1 MKKALQIAFI
11 STALSANE
19 ISLQKIEVVA
29 TYDTN
34 ETSAYSSSS
43 KLTRDK
49 LDKMTSKNH
58 TIADSLK
65 SNPNVSFNRLSDLG
79 TDTGEIKPQDFSIN
93 GAKFY
98 QNNFLIDGA
107 NFNHDINPA
116 NRNSNG
122 YETPYYH
129 VERAASLS
137 SQSLTLD
144 TDLLESIEV
153 IDSGVSARYGDFQGG
168 VVNAKTRDPKRKFG
182 GILSSQYTSTEWQ
195 KTFIHEDNKK
205 FYSSQSGYDKS
216 NFKKRRHRIGLEGY
230 TSENF
235 GLLFDYTR
243 FSSVI
248 KYDIKSQLINT
259 DIAQIPNDE
268 RLVENYFLKNIW
280 QINDRVVLKPSVL
293 YSLQKNKMFEE
304 DSLDSSMS
312 YKYGGIAANL
322 NAEIDLDRVFLEQT
336 LSYSKFETS
345 RYTDNKGAKYD
356 YKKSSV
362 KNWGY
367 NDISSYGGI
376 SDVRQDQTSLEYKL
390 NAKMED
396 FDLFG
401 VSHAFSSGFELS
413 KTSGIYEI
421 LKPYEHYLDPKPILD
436 GHICAPDDKTCVN
449 DDSFAEVPGATGQFL
464 SQKSYYGDVR
474 NKTVINKA
482 ALYVEDEIKFDRFK
496 IRPGIRVQKD
506 SFDNDV
512 LIAPRF
518 VTEYEIY
525 DKNFIGFGLNRYYGR
540 NLFAYKI
547 YKDTQKHRLFYSRN
561 KASDPFVN
569 PFKESETNGENDLK
583 TPHDDEKSIFYR
595 GDIGNVRLNLK
606 YVKRDSK
613 NEVLTLNGKHIGRD
627 EDKLYFVNNGK
638 SSTQI
643 YTFSIANIMP
653 VEILSTK
660 NDFELSFA
668 KTSKKSNF
676 RDYADK
682 NSEDLVIYENKFIK
696 ASELPQI
703 DYNVPFTAKFTH
715 KINFSSFNVTNFVN
729 HIGKTPALTSKYNRT
744 HRKTQYSKI
753 NLPSRTIWDMRVSYE
768 KNLKDDFRFFTNLDI
783 NNVLNKKYPIVAS
796 KKHFGAGRNF
806 WLEMGIKW

>member
-1 MKKALQIAFI
+1 MKKALQISLIAA
-11 STALSANE
+11 SLNASEVA
-19 ISLQKIEVVA
+19 LQKIEIVA
-29 TYDTN
+29 TQDTN
-34 ETSAYSSSS
+34 ETSSYASSS

-49 LDKMTSKNH
+49 LDKMTSKNR
-58 TIADSLK
+58 TISDSLK
-65 SNPNVSFNRLSDLG
+65 GNPNVAFNRLSDLG
-79 TDTGEIKPQDFSIN
+79 TDAGEIKPQDFSIN

-98 QNNFLIDGA
+98 QNNFLIDGM

-168 VVNAKTRDPKRKFG
+168 VVNAKTRDPKRKFSG
-182 GILSSQYTSTEWQ
+182 VLSSQYTSGKWQ
-195 KTFIHEDNKK
+195 NTFIHEDNKK
-205 FYSSQSGYDKS
+205 FYESRSGFDKS
-216 NFKKRRHRIGLEGY
+216 NFKKMRHRVGLEGY
-230 TSENF
+230 VSENF

-243 FSSVI
+243 FNSVI

-259 DIAQIPNDE
+259 DIAQIPNDK
-268 RLVENYFLKNIW
+268 RLAENYFLKGILGVG
-280 QINDRVVLKPSVL
+280 DRVILKPSVL
-293 YSLQKNKMFEE
+293 YSVQKNKMFEE
-304 DSLDSSMS
+304 DSLDSLME

-322 NAEIDLDRVFLEQT
+322 NAEINFDSVSLEQI

-367 NDISSYGGI
+367 DEISSYGGI
-376 SDVRQDQTSLEYKL
+376 SDVKQDQTSLEYEL
-390 NAKMED
+390 NAKAEE
-396 FDLFG
+396 FEIFG
-401 VSHAFSSGFELS
+401 LSHAFSSGFEIS
-413 KTSGIYEI
+413 RTSGIYEI
-421 LKPYEHYLDPKPILD
+421 LKPYEHYLGAKPILD
-436 GHICAPDDKTCVN
+436 GHICASDDKTCVN
-449 DDSFAEVPGATGQFL
+449 DDSFSDVPGATGQFL
-464 SQKSYYGDVR
+464 SEKSYYGDVK

-482 ALYVEDEIKFDRFK
+482 AIYIEDEIKFSRLK
-496 IRPGIRVQKD
+496 IRPGVRVQKN
-506 SFDNDV
+506 SFDNDI

-525 DKNFIGFGLNRYYGR
+525 DKNFIGVGLNRYYGR

-547 YKDTQKHRLFYSRN
+547 YNDTQKHRLFYFRD
-561 KASDPFVN
+561 KASDAFVN
-569 PFKESETNGENDLK
+569 PFRESETNGENELK
-583 TPHDDEKSIFYR
+583 TPYDDEKSIFYH

-627 EDKLYFVNNGK
+627 EDKLYFVNNGE
-638 SSTQI
+638 SSAQI
-643 YTFSIANIMP
+643 YTFSVANVMP
-653 VEILSTK
+653 LEILGAK
-660 NDFELSFA
+660 NDFELSFT

-682 NSEDLVIYENKFIK
+682 SGEDLVIYEGKVIK
-696 ASELPQI
+696 ASELPQV
-703 DYNVPFTAKFTH
+703 DYNVPFAAKFNH
-715 KINFSSFNVTNFVN
+715 RMNFSPFSLTNFIN
-729 HIGKTPALTSKYNRT
+729 HIGKTPVLTSKYNRA
-744 HRKTQYSKI
+744 HKKTEYVKT
-753 NLPSRTIWDMRVSYE
+753 NLPSRTIWDMRVTYE
-768 KNLKDDFRFFTNLDI
+768 RNLKGDFRFFTNLDI
-783 NNVLNKKYPIVAS
+783 NNVLNKKYPISAS

-806 WLEMGIKW
+806 WLEVGVKW